1 MIGLFKRAQGSY
13 DRCGN
18 NKQAED
24 QRIPVTVPLKSD
36 KPQKKEYQQVP
47 LRNPQIRTEELS
59 FLLAVNSPEKK
70 DEIYIAAKDRGV
82 IIMWGF
88 FVKRHN
94 TANTKRSKDSESS
107 PIPIPKAVA
116 VSIRTPDENSFLPAD
131 ALLSENFF
139 FIPTSFE
146 NMFIRILLFGPL
158 IQIYLLLH

>member
-1 MIGLFKRAQGSY
+1 MTDAGIISKR
-13 DRCGN
+13 
-18 NKQAED
+18 K
-24 QRIPVTVPLKSD
+24 I
-36 KPQKKEYQQVP
+36 KEYPEPSPSNPTNPKRKNINQSNAAKQVP

-94 TANTKRSKDSESS
+94 TANSKSSNDSESS

-146 NMFIRILLFGPL
+146 NMFIRI
-158 IQIYLLLH
+158 